1 MREVLITPVES
12 ATVYLR
18 ERNGEITIQA
28 GVSVWLT
35 DKIEIE
41 TEVDGS

>member
-1 MREVLITPVES
+1 MLFTPVES

-18 ERNGEITIQA
+18 ERNGKMTIQA

-41 TEVDGS
+41 SEVDGS